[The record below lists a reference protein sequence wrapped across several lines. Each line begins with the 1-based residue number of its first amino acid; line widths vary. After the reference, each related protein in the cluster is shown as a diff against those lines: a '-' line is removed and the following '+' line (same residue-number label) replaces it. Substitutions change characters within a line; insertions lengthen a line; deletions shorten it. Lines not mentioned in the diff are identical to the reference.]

1 MEEVME
7 ERGKKRRRGSGGRG
21 EHPQSF
27 YLTEH
32 LRKESITEFLV
43 FRIFGG
49 FEAETKWR
57 EEAVSQPL
65 QLSQQHAHV
74 SLGFCHV
81 VWKTLGKYLT

>member
-1 MEEVME
+1 MEEVMG
-7 ERGKKRRRGSGGRG
+7 ERGKKRRGSGRG
-21 EHPQSF
+21 GESPQSF
-27 YLTEH
+27 CITEH
-32 LRKESITEFLV
+32 LRKQSTTEFLV
-43 FRIFGG
+43 FSIFGG

-81 VWKTLGKYLT
+81 WKTLGKYLT